1 MNLSDI
7 DCMLTLEIV
16 IKDAHG
22 AEVTLPSLILAEEGH
37 YLNHPIDHFGPVVF
51 ASRVRMFHFQ

>member
-1 MNLSDI
+1 
-7 DCMLTLEIV
+7 MLTLEIV